1 MPRPEQPFASFE
13 QTLPGPMMMTTLWPL
28 ADVPKKMTPVHGSL
42 YSRCSS
48 LEAKRQLRFEAFL
61 PPPHRL
67 PFVVTLRNVPFPRSS
82 QGEVARAKARFCPAF
97 NALPTA

>member
-48 LEAKRQLRFEAFL
+48 LEAKRQLRFEAIL
-61 PPPHRL
+61 PL
-67 PFVVTLRNVPFPRSS
+67 ILI
-82 QGEVARAKARFCPAF
+82 AC
-97 NALPTA
+97 